1 MIDIIFYSMWGFVGG
16 FIVAHFVCR
25 RSADREWEEHF
36 QQDIDRL
43 AEERAR
49 LSREAGGAE

>member
-1 MIDIIFYSMWGFVGG
+1 MIEVLFYSMWSFVGG
-16 FIVAHFVCR
+16 FIVAHFVAR

-36 QQDIDRL
+36 RQDINHL